1 LRLKNVGEDVLLSD
15 TVADF
20 DALAVDVN
28 DDSFRILPLS
38 SKDWLHDL
46 RRVGVVGAIGGVIR
60 ADASTPRTFT
70 APRDR
75 RLIKVR

>member
-1 LRLKNVGEDVLLSD
+1 LRLKDVAADVLLSD

-38 SKDWLHDL
+38 
-46 RRVGVVGAIGGVIR
+46 RRTGSMTCV
-60 ADASTPRTFT
+60 AS
-70 APRDR
+70 AWWGW
-75 RLIKVR
+75 